1 MLPREGTMVADRYR
15 LRRKVGGGRVAAT
28 WQVYD
33 ELKKS
38 LGVLKLLHRS
48 MHNHPEALRRFSLE
62 AQIAR
67 ELTGPYFAER
77 IDSGSWQSMRY
88 IAWRWHQGECLRSR
102 FERNP
107 KQDAPT
113 VHAVVKDV
121 CEALGVV
128 HAAGYA
134 HADLKPE
141 NVFFAEGP
149 EEPSSQL
156 KLLGFGVAFPEEPR
170 KGGGSQRPQ
179 ERRQGHIVGTP
190 LYMSPDMLR
199 GDVPIGSKADLW
211 SLGVIVYEALTGR
224 VPFLGSDLEETLEA
238 ILGRHSPRPSAVADV
253 PATLD
258 QWWARVTEQQF
269 SSAQEFSSALTKALE
284 PALRSS
290 RTQRSKLSPRALAA
304 EGTLLAIT
312 DASVIRNVDSAVPA
326 MQPEPSA
333 VRTELHAIPRGDAP
347 LIEPAPARV
356 EQTLLH
362 SGHAHSG
369 NAHPEHARPERLHA
383 EPSRSDHSKQAL
395 EQVRAEQAA
404 ARSETLRAEPSR
416 PAPRSDGKSADE
428 LGAFAPLPP
437 LTDFLASSK
446 RTLMGIKPAQLD
458 NKPRPTQ
465 QHMTPPIKPTDAAG
479 VMLYR
484 NIEISEPSDGIAP
497 ANDHHTVPFPR
508 PPFAVPRRSAF
519 GHRLDPAAQEQ
530 AFESPARASSKTME
544 HLPAFLLGGDRR
556 HQWIAAA
563 VVCTIAA
570 SVLLLTGRSSMTD
583 PVIEQSQKSL
593 TPEGES
599 DFQPPFA
606 PRNDGDDRA
615 PNIPAQAELSGTP
628 PPAATSPATTSPA
641 ATSPA
646 ALPPASSATPA
657 PAREPGPALAA
668 PDLRP
673 ARPAPVE
680 PPHAAPPAPART
692 APPAPAPQ
700 PARSAPAASP
710 PSKARPTT
718 PAAPRPSAPAAAP
731 KPATTGSRS
740 GDPGEFDFGF

>member
-28 WQVYD
+28 WQVHD
-33 ELKKS
+33 EQTKS

-113 VHAVVKDV
+113 VHGVVKDV

-224 VPFLGSDLEETLEA
+224 VPFLGNDLEETLEV
-238 ILGRHSPRPSAVADV
+238 ILARQSPRPSSVADV

-258 QWWARVTEQQF
+258 HWWARVTEQQF
-269 SSAQEFSSALTKALE
+269 SSAQEFSNALSKALE

-304 EGTLLAIT
+304 EGTLLAST
-312 DASVIRNVDSAVPA
+312 DASVIRNIDSGVPA
-326 MQPEPSA
+326 MQTEPSA
-333 VRTELHAIPRGDAP
+333 VRTELHAIPRGDVP
-347 LIEPAPARV
+347 RVEPAQARV
-356 EQTLLH
+356 EPTL
-362 SGHAHSG
+362 
-369 NAHPEHARPERLHA
+369 PRPERTPEHV
-383 EPSRSDHSKQAL
+383 RSDHSKQAL

-404 ARSETLRAEPSR
+404 ARSDAGRSETLRAEPSR
-416 PAPRSDGKSADE
+416 APRTDGRSADE

-465 QHMTPPIKPTDAAG
+465 QQMTPPVKPTDAAG

-484 NIEISEPSDGIAP
+484 NIEISEPNDGIAP

-508 PPFAVPRRSAF
+508 PPFAVPRRAAF
-519 GHRLDPAAQEQ
+519 GHRLDPAGEEQ
-530 AFESPARASSKTME
+530 VFEPTARTSSKTME

-599 DFQPPFA
+599 DFKPPFA
-606 PRNDGDDRA
+606 PRDEADDRA
-615 PNIPAQAELSGTP
+615 PNVPAQAEVGQSSS
-628 PPAATSPATTSPA
+628 PAAPSPA

-646 ALPPASSATPA
+646 ATSPGAQPPASAIPAPPSEPGSAQAAAEPRRTPA
-657 PAREPGPALAA
+657 P
-668 PDLRP
+668 
-673 ARPAPVE
+673 RPAPVE
-680 PPHAAPPAPART
+680 PPRAAPPAPART
-692 APPAPAPQ
+692 APPAPAAQ
-700 PARSAPAASP
+700 PARAAPASE

-718 PAAPRPSAPAAAP
+718 PAAPRPSAPATTP
-731 KPATTGSRS
+731 RPATTGNRS
-740 GDPGEFDFGF
+740 GGDPGEFDFGF

>member
-33 ELKKS
+33 ETTKS

-113 VHAVVKDV
+113 VHGVVKDV

-199 GDVPIGSKADLW
+199 GDVPIGSRADLW

-224 VPFLGSDLEETLEA
+224 VPFLGNDLEETLAA
-238 ILGRHSPRPSAVADV
+238 ILARHSPRPSSVADV
-253 PATLD
+253 PVTLD

-269 SSAQEFSSALTKALE
+269 SSAQEFSNALSKALE

-304 EGTLLAIT
+304 EGTLLANT
-312 DASVIRNVDSAVPA
+312 DASVIRKIDSAVTA
-326 MQPEPSA
+326 MHTEPSA
-333 VRTELHAIPRGDAP
+333 VRTELHAIPRGDVP
-347 LIEPAPARV
+347 PARV
-356 EQTLLH
+356 EATPPRPER
-362 SGHAHSG
+362 S
-369 NAHPEHARPERLHA
+369 HPEHTRL
-383 EPSRSDHSKQAL
+383 DHSKQAL

-404 ARSETLRAEPSR
+404 RSDAQRSEALGTEPSR
-416 PAPRSDGKSADE
+416 PAPRGEGRADE
-428 LGAFAPLPP
+428 LGPFAPLPP

-465 QHMTPPIKPTDAAG
+465 QHMSPPTRPTDAAG

-484 NIEISEPSDGIAP
+484 NIEISEPTDGIAP

-519 GHRLDPAAQEQ
+519 GHRLDPAGDEP
-530 AFESPARASSKTME
+530 AFEPTARASSKTME

-570 SVLLLTGRSSMTD
+570 SVLLLTGRSSNG
-583 PVIEQSQKSL
+583 PVIEQSQKALL

-599 DFQPPFA
+599 EGFQPPFA
-606 PRNDGDDRA
+606 PRNDGDDNA
-615 PNIPAQAELSGTP
+615 PNITAQADRVS
-628 PPAATSPATTSPA
+628 PPAATPPPPATSAAPA
-641 ATSPA
+641 ASAAPEPRPA
-646 ALPPASSATPA
+646 ASAAAAPPA
-657 PAREPGPALAA
+657 AA
-668 PDLRP
+668 PP
-673 ARPAPVE
+673 ARPAPVA
-680 PPHAAPPAPART
+680 PPRAAAQAPAHAAPPAPARV
-692 APPAPAPQ
+692 APAAAQ
-700 PARSAPAASP
+700 PARPAPAASDP
-710 PSKARPTT
+710 NKARPTT
-718 PAAPRPSAPAAAP
+718 PAAPRPTTP
-731 KPATTGSRS
+731 KPASTGNRS
-740 GDPGEFDFGF
+740 GGDPGEFDFGF

>member
-33 ELKKS
+33 ETTKS

-77 IDSGSWQSMRY
+77 IDSGSWQSMRF

-113 VHAVVKDV
+113 VHGVVKDV

-224 VPFLGSDLEETLEA
+224 VPFLGGDLEETLEA
-238 ILGRHSPRPSAVADV
+238 ILARHSPRPSSVADV
-253 PATLD
+253 PVTLD

-269 SSAQEFSSALTKALE
+269 SSAQEFSNALSKALE

-304 EGTLLAIT
+304 EGTLLANT
-312 DASVIRNVDSAVPA
+312 DASVIRNIDSAVTA
-326 MQPEPSA
+326 MHTEPSA
-333 VRTELHAIPRGDAP
+333 VRTELHAIPRGDVSRGDVP
-347 LIEPAPARV
+347 RIDPASARA
-356 EQTLLH
+356 EAT
-362 SGHAHSG
+362 
-369 NAHPEHARPERLHA
+369 PPRPERSHSEHTRL
-383 EPSRSDHSKQAL
+383 DHSKLDYSKQAL

-404 ARSETLRAEPSR
+404 RSDALRFDQRSEALGTEPSR
-416 PAPRSDGKSADE
+416 PAPRSEGRSADE

-465 QHMTPPIKPTDAAG
+465 QHMSPPTRPTDAAG

-484 NIEISEPSDGIAP
+484 NIEISEPTDGIAP

-519 GHRLDPAAQEQ
+519 GHRLDPAGDEPV
-530 AFESPARASSKTME
+530 FEPTARASSKTME

-570 SVLLLTGRSSMTD
+570 SVLLLTGRSSNGPM
-583 PVIEQSQKSL
+583 IEQSQKALL

-599 DFQPPFA
+599 EGFQPPFA
-606 PRNDGDDRA
+606 PRNDGDDSA
-615 PNIPAQAELSGTP
+615 PNITAQADRVA
-628 PPAATSPATTSPA
+628 PPAATPPAGSAVPAPPSAAPA
-641 ATSPA
+641 APE
-646 ALPPASSATPA
+646 PRATPA
-657 PAREPGPALAA
+657 AAA
-668 PDLRP
+668 PGAAAPGTRP
-673 ARPAPVE
+673 APAPVE
-680 PPHAAPPAPART
+680 PPRASPQAPAHAAQPAPAR
-692 APPAPAPQ
+692 PAPAAAQ
-700 PARSAPAASP
+700 PARPAASE

-718 PAAPRPSAPAAAP
+718 PVAPRPTTP
-731 KPATTGSRS
+731 KPPSTGSRS
-740 GDPGEFDFGF
+740 GGDPGEFDFGF